1 MATWKTRTCIETCP
15 KRVLELLTD
24 PDACERW
31 APVPFELEDLEDP
44 RLAAGTRV
52 RLAGRIAGKTVAFDV
67 QIEEADDRRLALRAT
82 GPFEIAAR
90 YEAVPRGKRTELRA
104 AVSVEGGG
112 GLAGRLMSR
121 AADALLA
128 AGALDSTMSRIAR
141 EAESRVREAR
151 TPSELALAA

>member
-31 APVPFELEDLEDP
+31 SPVAFDIDGLDGA
-44 RLAAGTRV
+44 RLTAGTSA
-52 RLAGRIAGKTVAFDV
+52 RLAGRIAGRTVAFDV
-67 QIEEADDRRLALRAT
+67 RIEEADERRLALTAS

-90 YEAVPRGKRTELRA
+90 YEAGARGARTELRA
-104 AVSVEGGG
+104 AVSVAGGG
-112 GLAGRLMSR
+112 FAGRLMSR

-128 AGALDSTMSRIAR
+128 AGVLDSTMARIAR
-141 EAESRVREAR
+141 EAEA
-151 TPSELALAA
+151 PAALAA

>member
-1 MATWKTRTCIETCP
+1 MATWRTRTCIETCP

-24 PDACERW
+24 PAACARW
-31 APVPFELEDLEDP
+31 SPIAFDIEALDGR
-44 RLAAGTRV
+44 RLAAGTRA

-67 QIEEADDRRLALRAT
+67 SIEEADDRRLALRAS

-90 YEAVPRGKRTELRA
+90 YEAVPRGERTELRA
-104 AVSVEGGG
+104 AVSVLGGG

-128 AGALDSTMSRIAR
+128 GGVLDSTISRIAR
-141 EAESRVREAR
+141 EAEA
-151 TPSELALAA
+151 PAALAA

>member
-31 APVPFELEDLEDP
+31 SPVAFDIDGLDGA
-44 RLAAGTRV
+44 RLTAGTRA

-67 QIEEADDRRLALRAT
+67 RIEEADERRLALTAS

-90 YEAVPRGKRTELRA
+90 YEAVAHGARTELRA
-104 AVSVEGGG
+104 AVSIAGGG
-112 GLAGRLMSR
+112 GFAGRLMSR

-128 AGALDSTMSRIAR
+128 AAALDSTMSRIAR
-141 EAESRVREAR
+141 EAEA
-151 TPSELALAA
+151 PAALAA

>member
-31 APVPFELEDLEDP
+31 SPVAFDIDDLDGV
-44 RLAAGTRV
+44 RLTAGTRA
-52 RLAGRIAGKTVAFDV
+52 RLAGRIAGKRIAFDV
-67 QIEEADDRRLALRAT
+67 RIEEADERRLALTAS
-82 GPFEIAAR
+82 GPFDIAAR
-90 YEAVPRGKRTELRA
+90 YEAVPRGARTELRA

-141 EAESRVREAR
+141 EAES
-151 TPSELALAA
+151 PALATAA

>member
-1 MATWKTRTCIETCP
+1 MATWTTRTCIETCP

-31 APVPFELEDLEDP
+31 SPVTFDIEYLDGS
-44 RLAAGTRV
+44 RLTSGARA

-67 QIEEADDRRLALRAT
+67 EIHEADDRRLALRAS
-82 GPFEIAAR
+82 GPFDIVAS
-90 YEAVPRGKRTELRA
+90 YEAVPRGGRTELRA
-104 AVSVEGGG
+104 AVSVEGTGF
-112 GLAGRLMSR
+112 AGRLMSR

-141 EAESRVREAR
+141 AAEA
-151 TPSELALAA
+151 PPLALAA

>member
-31 APVPFELEDLEDP
+31 SPVAFDIDGLDGA
-44 RLAAGTRV
+44 RLTAGTRA

-67 QIEEADDRRLALRAT
+67 RIEEADERRLELTAS

-90 YEAVPRGKRTELRA
+90 YEAVPRGARTELRA
-104 AVSVEGGG
+104 AVSVAGGG
-112 GLAGRLMSR
+112 GFAGRLMSR

-128 AGALDSTMSRIAR
+128 AGVLDSTMSRIAR
-141 EAESRVREAR
+141 EAE
-151 TPSELALAA
+151 TPAALAA

>member
-31 APVPFELEDLEDP
+31 SPVAFDIEYLDGG
-44 RLAAGTRV
+44 RLISGARA
-52 RLAGRIAGKTVAFDV
+52 RLAGRIVGKTVAFDV
-67 QIEEADDRRLALRAT
+67 HIEAADDRRLALRAS
-82 GPFEIAAR
+82 GPFDIVAS
-90 YEAVPRGKRTELRA
+90 YEAVPSGARTELHA

-112 GLAGRLMSR
+112 GFAGRLMSR

-141 EAESRVREAR
+141 EAES
-151 TPSELALAA
+151 PALAAAA

>member
-31 APVPFELEDLEDP
+31 SPVAFDIDGLDGT
-44 RLAAGTRV
+44 RLTAGTRA

-67 QIEEADDRRLALRAT
+67 QIDEADERRLELTAS

-90 YEAVPRGKRTELRA
+90 YEAVPHGACTELRA
-104 AVSVEGGG
+104 AVSVGGG
-112 GLAGRLMSR
+112 GGFAGRLMSR

-128 AGALDSTMSRIAR
+128 AGVLDSTMSRIAR
-141 EAESRVREAR
+141 EAE
-151 TPSELALAA
+151 TPAALAA

>member
-31 APVPFELEDLEDP
+31 SPVAFDIDGLDGA
-44 RLAAGTRV
+44 RLTAGTRA

-67 QIEEADDRRLALRAT
+67 RIEEADERRLELTAS

-90 YEAVPRGKRTELRA
+90 YEAVPRGARTELRA
-104 AVSVEGGG
+104 AVSVAGGG
-112 GLAGRLMSR
+112 GFAGRLMSR

-128 AGALDSTMSRIAR
+128 AGVLDSTMSRIAR
-141 EAESRVREAR
+141 EAE
-151 TPSELALAA
+151 TPTALAA

>member
-31 APVPFELEDLEDP
+31 SPVAFDIDGLDGT
-44 RLAAGTRV
+44 RLTAGTRA

-67 QIEEADDRRLALRAT
+67 RIDEADERRLELTAS

-90 YEAVPRGKRTELRA
+90 YEAVPHGARTELHA
-104 AVSVEGGG
+104 AVSVGGG
-112 GLAGRLMSR
+112 GGFAGRLMSR

-128 AGALDSTMSRIAR
+128 AGVLDSTMSRIAR
-141 EAESRVREAR
+141 EAEGPA
-151 TPSELALAA
+151 ALAA

>member
-31 APVPFELEDLEDP
+31 SPVAFDIEYLDGG
-44 RLAAGTRV
+44 RLTSGARA
-52 RLAGRIAGKTVAFDV
+52 RLAGRIVGKTVAFDV
-67 QIEEADDRRLALRAT
+67 VIHQADDRRLALRAS
-82 GPFEIAAR
+82 GPFDIVAS
-90 YEAVPRGKRTELRA
+90 YEAIPAGERTELRA
-104 AVSVEGGG
+104 AVSVEGS

-141 EAESRVREAR
+141 EAEA
-151 TPSELALAA
+151 PLALAA